1 MWART
6 ENGEAVIPAAV
17 ERSGNNVI
25 VRKNFQLVG
34 ASEEKPEHYEYDE
47 WQMTADQY
55 EVYKHLET
63 MLTEQSDALVELA
76 ELISE
81 VL

>member
-63 MLTEQSDALVELA
+63 MLTEQSGALVELA

>member
-1 MWART
+1 MWAKT

-17 ERSGNNVI
+17 EKSGNNVI
-25 VRKNFQLVG
+25 VRKNFQLIE

-47 WQMTADQY
+47 WQMTAEQY
-55 EVYKHLET
+55 EVYRNLET

-76 ELISE
+76 ELIS
-81 VL
+81 

>member
-1 MWART
+1 MWAKT

-17 ERSGNNVI
+17 EKSGNNVI
-25 VRKNFQLVG
+25 VRKNFQLIE

-47 WQMTADQY
+47 WQMTAEQY
-55 EVYKHLET
+55 EVYRNLET